1 MGDGVI
7 WPLVHP
13 PHPQTSHFQQR
24 TFAGALGCWG
34 TKPKLGFRSQ
44 PPPRAH
50 RHRRLPPPPPTAPSL
65 GEPQPSLTTPPSPPP
80 PGSPCCQPALGLSGL
95 CCLCPVDGNWVG
107 LPPRQGKWG
116 LSGLGRPQA
125 WLPCSCSFQVPPG
138 LCVMFAI
145 KRLAAPHVAA
155 PLLPA
160 WWRCNGGLQAVPLG
174 QLLSEASPALVLNTT
189 GPALTT
195 CQAWGER
202 LSRLC
207 IPQLLGPGQGM
218 CSRESQRQP
227 GARVSSAPR

>member
-1 MGDGVI
+1 MCTPPTPR
-7 WPLVHP
+7 PLTSNKGHLLGPWDAGGRSPSLVSVHSHLPAHTGTEGYLPHP
-13 PHPQTSHFQQR
+13 P
-24 TFAGALGCWG
+24 
-34 TKPKLGFRSQ
+34 
-44 PPPRAH
+44 
-50 RHRRLPPPPPTAPSL
+50 LPPSL
-65 GEPQPSLTTPPSPPP
+65 PQPSLATPSSPPP

-218 CSRESQRQP
+218 CRRESQRQP